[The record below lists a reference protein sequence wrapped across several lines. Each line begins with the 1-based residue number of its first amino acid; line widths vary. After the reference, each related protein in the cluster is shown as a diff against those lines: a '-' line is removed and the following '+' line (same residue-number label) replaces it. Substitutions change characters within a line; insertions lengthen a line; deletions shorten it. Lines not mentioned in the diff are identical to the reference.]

1 MLVYTL
7 KRAAG
12 AVCFSPEQT
21 IDIPDELAA
30 DLLKDGAVRLV
41 EQPVVDRVESESEP
55 EQSERQNRK
64 RK

>member
-1 MLVYTL
+1 MLVFTL

-12 AVCFSPEQT
+12 AVCFKPEQT
-21 IDIPDELAA
+21 IDIPDEFVA

-41 EQPVVDRVESESEP
+41 EQPVEQVESESEP